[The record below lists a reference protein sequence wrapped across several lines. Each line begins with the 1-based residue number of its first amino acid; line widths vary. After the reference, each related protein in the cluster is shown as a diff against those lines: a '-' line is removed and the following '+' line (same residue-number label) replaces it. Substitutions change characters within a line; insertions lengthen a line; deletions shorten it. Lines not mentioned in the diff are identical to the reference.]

1 MEQTTASLL
10 RRLVRPTTPPAPLT
24 PARAL
29 RIAMTRAAERAV
41 ALPLAVL
48 GVSEDEGPLDDLL
61 SRLEEGLM
69 LLALHE
75 GEEPVGLIALDAE
88 ARAAVIEVQA
98 LGRVSPSAPDAREI
112 TAADAALARPLL
124 AAFLT
129 EAETATAGTALGGWL
144 RSPRLAAR
152 LPGPREATM
161 LLPDGRYRVV
171 RLSLDL
177 GVGERQGL
185 VLLMV
190 RLPGQTRAAT
200 SVEAGPVPTVAP
212 QVLSAQAT
220 LDAVLHRLSLPL
232 SEAESLRV
240 GQILA
245 LPGITV
251 ASVRLEGGGVDLGS
265 ARLGQVA
272 GMRAIRIEEPPPPA
286 LDQLPIPA
294 ESLPP
299 MLEGIVGRA

>member
-1 MEQTTASLL
+1 MEQTTATLL
-10 RRLVRPTTPPAPLT
+10 RRLVRPSPAPAPLT

-29 RIAMTRAAERAV
+29 RIAMTRAAERSIS
-41 ALPLAVL
+41 LPLAVL

-69 LLALHE
+69 IVALTQ

-88 ARAAVIEVQA
+88 ARAAAIEVQA
-98 LGRVSPSAPDAREI
+98 LGRVSPLPPEPREI
-112 TAADAALARPLL
+112 TVADVTLARPLL
-124 AAFLT
+124 SAFLE
-129 EAETATAGTALGGWL
+129 EAEAAIAGTSLAGWL
-144 RSPRLAAR
+144 HGPALAAR

-161 LLPDGRYRVV
+161 LLGDGLYRVV

-177 GVGERQGL
+177 DAGGRQGL
-185 VLLMV
+185 ILLMV
-190 RLPGQTRAAT
+190 RLPGQARPTPA
-200 SVEAGPVPTVAP
+200 EAVPAPTVAP
-212 QVLSAQAT
+212 QVLAAQVA

-232 SEAESLRV
+232 AEAEALHV
-240 GQILA
+240 GQLLP
-245 LPGITV
+245 LPGVTV
-251 ASVRLEGGGVDLGS
+251 ASVRLEGSGGVDLGS

-272 GMRAIRIEEPPPPA
+272 GMRAIRIEQPPPPA

-299 MLEGIVGRA
+299 MLESALGPV